1 MAKVPIASL
10 TLTALIVGVCMFA
23 PVIHAEKPSSTVA
36 TRAEPRQFGR
46 DSVYATQPSAP
57 GNPLLAGGQTVD
69 EAGGAPLYATQLTH
83 PSGPVMEAGNDLQ
96 PYGRDSVYVA
106 GSPNAAPGGMR
117 GHQTIVKSQTH

>member
-1 MAKVPIASL
+1 MAKVRIVSL

-23 PVIHAEKPSSTVA
+23 PVIHAEKPTKTIT
-36 TRAEPRQFGR
+36 TRAKPQQFGR
-46 DSVYATQPSAP
+46 DSVYATNSPNP

-96 PYGRDSVYVA
+96 PYGRDTVYVA
-106 GSPNAAPGGMR
+106 GSPNVAPGGTP
-117 GHQTIVKSQTH
+117 GHQTIVRSPTH